1 MKKGHEK
8 YKAKCEVYDGVICN
22 VSTLM
27 SDISNHDAASS
38 TDQYRADLR
47 ALARALQ
54 RIVSHKS
61 NEHCPEM
68 LNILLFVGKLIEEV
82 TQFEEETCRVVAEL
96 NSNKNNLVLINNL
109 IIKLENKLTKAKVT
123 INNQHENVVNINK
136 SLSELLSLSAGL
148 MSQAGISLDANTS
161 TQFEDS
167 IEIDPLVEERS
178 VTSTPEANISD
189 RHTLYISTLTIYIKL
204 LVHELNKAFSVT
216 EEYKDKLRSNEE
228 KMKQLTD
235 LYELQLIESKDLHQ
249 KEIGLLLDKYHKEV
263 ELMQRH
269 INNEETKCKLI
280 EQNAKNMI
288 NQSMIEYENSYKG
301 NNYSVVIN
309 PLLTKSPL

>member
-1 MKKGHEK
+1 MKKGYDK
-8 YKAKCEVYDGVICN
+8 YKAKCEVYDVVICN

-27 SDISNHDAASS
+27 NDISNDD
-38 TDQYRADLR
+38 TVMTVDQYRADLR
-47 ALARALQ
+47 ALLRALQ
-54 RIVSHKS
+54 RIMNQKS

-68 LNILLFVGKLIEEV
+68 LNILGFICKLIEEV
-82 TQFEEETCRVVAEL
+82 TQFEEETSRVIAEL

-109 IIKLENKLTKAKVT
+109 IIKLESKLTKAKST
-123 INNQHENVVNINK
+123 ISNYQENVLNINK
-136 SLSELLSLSAGL
+136 ALSELLSLSAGL

-161 TQFEDS
+161 ILFDNS
-167 IEIDPLVEERS
+167 MNNEIDPLVDERS
-178 VTSTPEANISD
+178 VTSNQDNNISD

-204 LVHELNKAFSVT
+204 LVHELNKSFTVT
-216 EEYKDKLRSNEE
+216 EEYKDKLHSNEE
-228 KMKQLTD
+228 KMRQLTD

-301 NNYSVVIN
+301 NRCSIF
-309 PLLTKSPL
+309 PS